1 MRSPLPLRIR
11 SENFKLGSA
20 FEGKDK
26 AVVPGFDLKFME
38 EKYPLSFL
46 RSVARSP
53 DDPSLTKEFYRRMES
68 IASSFQLLDKA
79 ASFFYIFD
87 FVQMRYLYCSESIR
101 DIMGGFTA
109 RDWIERGPEWVLT
122 RVYPEDVRRL
132 KDLHQALF
140 DFYYTIPVA
149 EREGYKYVWECRI
162 VRKDEKVI
170 WLMQQGTF
178 IEIDPE
184 GRPMLTF
191 DTISETT
198 HHKKD
203 NSMTLTMFRHEDNPT
218 LKLYFPI
225 TGNGPF
231 SKREIELIKL
241 LAEGHSS
248 KEIAEKLFISP
259 HTVDTHRRNML
270 KKSGTK
276 DSSKL
281 VVYARENGLI

>member
-1 MRSPLPLRIR
+1 
-11 SENFKLGSA
+11 
-20 FEGKDK
+20 
-26 AVVPGFDLKFME
+26 ME
-38 EKYPLSFL
+38 EYYPLSFL

-53 DDPSLTKEFYRRMES
+53 DDPSLSAEFDRRVAAIS
-68 IASSFQLLDKA
+68 SSFQFLDKA
-79 ASFFYIFD
+79 ASFFYLFD

-122 RVYPEDVRRL
+122 RVYHEDVRRL
-132 KDLHQALF
+132 MDLHKALF
-140 DFYYTIPVA
+140 DFYYALPVG
-149 EREGYKYVWECRI
+149 ERLEYKYGWECRL

-170 WLMQQGTF
+170 WLMQQGSF
-178 IEIDPE
+178 IEVDRE

-203 NSMTLTMFRHEDNPT
+203 NSMTLTMFRHSDNPT

-225 TGNGPF
+225 TGSGPF
-231 SKREIELIKL
+231 TKREIELIKL
-241 LAEGHSS
+241 LSDGYSS

>member
-1 MRSPLPLRIR
+1 
-11 SENFKLGSA
+11 
-20 FEGKDK
+20 
-26 AVVPGFDLKFME
+26 ME

-53 DDPSLTKEFYRRMES
+53 DDPSLAKDFDRRVAEIS
-68 IASSFQLLDKA
+68 SSFQLLDKA
-79 ASFFYIFD
+79 ASFFYLFD
-87 FVQMRYLYCSESIR
+87 FVQMRYLYCSEGIR
-101 DIMGGFTA
+101 DIMGGYTA

-122 RVYPEDVRRL
+122 RVYQEDVRRL
-132 KDLHQALF
+132 KELHKALF
-140 DFYYTIPVA
+140 DFYYTLPVA
-149 EREGYKYVWECRI
+149 EREEYKYVWDFRL
-162 VRKDEKVI
+162 VRKDGKVV

-184 GRPMLTF
+184 GRPLLTF
-191 DTISETT
+191 DTISDTT

-203 NSMTLTMFRHEDNPT
+203 NSMTLTMFRHDENPT

-225 TGNGPF
+225 TGSGPF
-231 SKREIELIKL
+231 TKREIELINL
-241 LAEGHSS
+241 LSHGYSS

-276 DSSKL
+276 DSSRL
-281 VVYARENGLI
+281 VAYARENGLI